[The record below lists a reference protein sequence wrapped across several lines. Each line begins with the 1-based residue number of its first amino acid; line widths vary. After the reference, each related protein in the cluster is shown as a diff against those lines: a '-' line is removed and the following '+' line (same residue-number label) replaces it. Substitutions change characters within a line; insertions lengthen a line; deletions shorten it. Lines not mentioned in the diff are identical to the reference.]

1 MNQLIAYTFT
11 KSEIR
16 NHKLRSRMKA
26 GTQNPVYEI
35 SASIFRAE
43 KLNQYAAVGNHPD
56 TNFEIG

>member
-1 MNQLIAYTFT
+1 MNQKIAYAFA

-26 GTQNPVYEI
+26 GTQTPVYGI
-35 SASIFRAE
+35 GASKIRAL
-43 KLNQYAAVGNHPD
+43 KLNQYAMVGNHPD